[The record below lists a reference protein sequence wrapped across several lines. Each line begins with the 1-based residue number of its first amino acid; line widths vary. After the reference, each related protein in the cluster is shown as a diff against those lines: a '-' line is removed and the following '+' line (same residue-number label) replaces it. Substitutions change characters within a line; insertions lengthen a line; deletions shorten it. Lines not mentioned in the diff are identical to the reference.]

1 MIKAGFIG
9 CGNMGGV
16 LAGAAAKSGMEVY
29 GADLD
34 QEKLRRLQSASG
46 VVPSTTEEIAGGCD
60 YIFLG
65 VKPQMIH
72 ALAEQ
77 IRTVLGSRRD
87 RFVVVSMAAGIPISR
102 IEEELGAYPVIR
114 IMPNTPAAVGEGMI
128 LYSPSSAVTEE
139 EENTFLK
146 LLANAGRIQKLDES
160 KIDAACAIS
169 GCGPAFVCMFVEA
182 MMDAGIRCGL
192 TRDLAKLLSLQTVA
206 GTARLALGSDKDP
219 AVLRGEV
226 CSPAGSTIEGVA
238 ALEANGFRSALLDA
252 VEAAYQR
259 TLELKG

>member
-1 MIKAGFIG
+1 MKNAGFIG

-77 IRTVLGSRRD
+77 IRTILGSRRD

-114 IMPNTPAAVGEGMI
+114 IMPNPPAAVGEGMI
-128 LYSPSSAVTEE
+128 LYSPSSAVKEE

-169 GCGPAFVCMFVEA
+169 GCGPAFAYMF
-182 MMDAGIRCGL
+182 
-192 TRDLAKLLSLQTVA
+192 
-206 GTARLALGSDKDP
+206 
-219 AVLRGEV
+219 
-226 CSPAGSTIEGVA
+226 TISKNIV
-238 ALEANGFRSALLDA
+238 FFKR
-252 VEAAYQR
+252 
-259 TLELKG
+259 